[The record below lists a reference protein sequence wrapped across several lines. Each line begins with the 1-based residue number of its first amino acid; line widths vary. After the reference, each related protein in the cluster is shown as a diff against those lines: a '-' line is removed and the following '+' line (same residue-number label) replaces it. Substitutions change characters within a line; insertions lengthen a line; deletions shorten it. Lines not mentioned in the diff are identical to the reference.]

1 MKLIIF
7 LCFQILE
14 RIELSYNL
22 LGDGCASTLA
32 TIVSKLPQLTHIGLS
47 SCDITKNFFQQHRIA
62 LSDAL
67 QGKYIIR
74 NKDQYRIIVQW
85 YHYVKWLNF

>member
-1 MKLIIF
+1 M
-7 LCFQILE
+7 LE
-14 RIELSYNL
+14 RLEFSYNL
-22 LGDGCASTLA
+22 LGDGCTSTLA

-67 QGKYIIR
+67 QGKNICQ
-74 NKDQYRIIVQW
+74 NKDWVFNEEYQNLCKGVYRNLV
-85 YHYVKWLNF
+85 LL